1 MKKMKMKQKVV
12 AILEKLRLSSLVF
25 VELMKGGNSMLVKY
39 LASTILDG
47 LMTLDEIKNKKLR
60 KLVKA
65 ELDKMGLADVVEEDK
80 Q

>member
-1 MKKMKMKQKVV
+1 MKKKVV
-12 AILEKLRLSSLVF
+12 AVLEKLQLSSMIFL
-25 VELMKGGNSMLVKY
+25 EMMKGGNTMMIKY
-39 LASTILDG
+39 LALTILDG

-65 ELDKMGLADVVEEDK
+65 ELDKMGLAEVVAEDK

>member
-1 MKKMKMKQKVV
+1 MKKKVTAV
-12 AILEKLRLSSLVF
+12 LEKLQLSSLIF
-25 VELMKGGNSMLVKY
+25 LEIMKGGNSMMVKY
-39 LASTILDG
+39 LALTILDG

-65 ELDKMGLADVVEEDK
+65 ELAKMGLAEVAEDK

>member
-1 MKKMKMKQKVV
+1 MKKKVV
-12 AILEKLRLSSLVF
+12 AVLEKLQLSSLIF
-25 VELMKGGNSMLVKY
+25 LEIMKGGNIMIVRY
-39 LASTILDG
+39 LALTILDG

-65 ELDKMGLADVVEEDK
+65 ELDKMGLAEVVTEDK

>member
-1 MKKMKMKQKVV
+1 MKKKVV
-12 AILEKLRLSSLVF
+12 AVLEKLQLSSMIFLKI
-25 VELMKGGNSMLVKY
+25 MKGGNSMMVKY
-39 LASTILDG
+39 LALTILDG

-65 ELDKMGLADVVEEDK
+65 ELDKMGLAEVVEEDK

>member
-1 MKKMKMKQKVV
+1 MKKKVV
-12 AILEKLRLSSLVF
+12 AVLEKLQLSSLIF
-25 VELMKGGNSMLVKY
+25 LEMMKGGNSMIVKY
-39 LASTILDG
+39 LALTILDG

-65 ELDKMGLADVVEEDK
+65 ELDKMGLAEVVAEDK

>member
-1 MKKMKMKQKVV
+1 MKKKVV
-12 AILEKLRLSSLVF
+12 AVLEKLQLSSMIFL
-25 VELMKGGNSMLVKY
+25 EIMKGGNSMMVKY
-39 LASTILDG
+39 LALTILDG

-65 ELDKMGLADVVEEDK
+65 ELDKMGLAEVVEEDK

>member
-1 MKKMKMKQKVV
+1 MKMKKKVV
-12 AILEKLRLSSLVF
+12 ALLEKLQLSSLVF
-25 VELMKGGNSMLVKY
+25 IELMKGGNSMMVKY
-39 LASTILDG
+39 LALTILDG

-65 ELDKMGLADVVEEDK
+65 ELDKMGLAEVVEEDK

>member
-1 MKKMKMKQKVV
+1 MKMKKKVV
-12 AILEKLRLSSLVF
+12 AVLEKLQLSSVIFL
-25 VELMKGGNSMLVKY
+25 EIMKGGNTMIVKY
-39 LASTILDG
+39 LALTILDG

-65 ELDKMGLADVVEEDK
+65 ELDKMGLAEVVAEDK

>member
-1 MKKMKMKQKVV
+1 MKKKVTAV
-12 AILEKLRLSSLVF
+12 LEKLKLSSMIFL
-25 VELMKGGNSMLVKY
+25 EIMKGGNSMMVKY
-39 LASTILDG
+39 LALTILDG

-65 ELDKMGLADVVEEDK
+65 ELDKMGLAEVVEEDK

>member
-1 MKKMKMKQKVV
+1 MKKKVV
-12 AILEKLRLSSLVF
+12 AVLEKLQLSSLIF
-25 VELMKGGNSMLVKY
+25 LEIMKGGNSVLIKY
-39 LASTILDG
+39 LALTILDG

-65 ELDKMGLADVVEEDK
+65 ELDKMGLAEVVAEDK

>member
-1 MKKMKMKQKVV
+1 MKKKVV
-12 AILEKLRLSSLVF
+12 AVLEKLQLSSIIFL
-25 VELMKGGNSMLVKY
+25 EIMKGGNSMMVKY
-39 LASTILDG
+39 LALTILDG

-65 ELDKMGLADVVEEDK
+65 ELDKMGLAEVVEDK

>member
-1 MKKMKMKQKVV
+1 MKKKVV
-12 AILEKLRLSSLVF
+12 AVLEKLQLSSMIFL
-25 VELMKGGNSMLVKY
+25 EIMKGGNSMIVKY
-39 LASTILDG
+39 LALTILDG

-65 ELDKMGLADVVEEDK
+65 ELDKMGLAEVVEEDK

>member
-1 MKKMKMKQKVV
+1 MKKKVV
-12 AILEKLRLSSLVF
+12 AVLEKLQLSSMIFL
-25 VELMKGGNSMLVKY
+25 EIMKGGDSMMVKY
-39 LASTILDG
+39 LALTILDG

-65 ELDKMGLADVVEEDK
+65 ELDKMGLAEVVEEDK

>member
-1 MKKMKMKQKVV
+1 MKKKVV
-12 AILEKLRLSSLVF
+12 AVLEKLQLSSMIFL
-25 VELMKGGNSMLVKY
+25 EIMKGGNSMKVKY
-39 LASTILDG
+39 LALTILDG

-65 ELDKMGLADVVEEDK
+65 ELDKMGLAEVAEDK

>member
-1 MKKMKMKQKVV
+1 MKKKVV
-12 AILEKLRLSSLVF
+12 VVLEKLQLSSLVF
-25 VELMKGGNSMLVKY
+25 LEIMKGGNSMMVKY
-39 LASTILDG
+39 LALTILDG

-65 ELDKMGLADVVEEDK
+65 ELDKMGLAEVVAEDK

>member
-1 MKKMKMKQKVV
+1 MKKKVV
-12 AILEKLRLSSLVF
+12 AVLEKLQLSSLIF
-25 VELMKGGNSMLVKY
+25 LEIMKGGNIMIVRY
-39 LASTILDG
+39 LALTILDG

-65 ELDKMGLADVVEEDK
+65 ELDKMGLAEVVTEDR

>member
-1 MKKMKMKQKVV
+1 MKMKKKVV
-12 AILEKLRLSSLVF
+12 AVLEKLQLSSMIFL
-25 VELMKGGNSMLVKY
+25 EMMKGGNSMMIKY
-39 LASTILDG
+39 LALTILDG

-65 ELDKMGLADVVEEDK
+65 ELDKMGLAEVAEDK

>member
-1 MKKMKMKQKVV
+1 MKKKVV
-12 AILEKLRLSSLVF
+12 AILEKLQLSSLVF
-25 VELMKGGNSMLVKY
+25 LEIMKGGNSMMVKY
-39 LASTILDG
+39 LALTILDG

-65 ELDKMGLADVVEEDK
+65 ELDKMGLAEVVAEDK

>member
-1 MKKMKMKQKVV
+1 MKKKVV
-12 AILEKLRLSSLVF
+12 AVLEKLQLSSLIF
-25 VELMKGGNSMLVKY
+25 LEIMKGGNTMIVKY
-39 LASTILDG
+39 LALTILDG

-65 ELDKMGLADVVEEDK
+65 ELDKMGLAEVVAEDK

>member
-1 MKKMKMKQKVV
+1 MKKKVV
-12 AILEKLRLSSLVF
+12 AVLEKLQLSSLIF
-25 VELMKGGNSMLVKY
+25 LEIMKGGNTMIVKY
-39 LASTILDG
+39 LALTILDG

-65 ELDKMGLADVVEEDK
+65 ELDKMGLAEVVTEDK

>member
-1 MKKMKMKQKVV
+1 MKKKVV
-12 AILEKLRLSSLVF
+12 AVLEKLQLSSMIFL
-25 VELMKGGNSMLVKY
+25 EMMKGGNSMMIKY
-39 LASTILDG
+39 LALTILDG

-65 ELDKMGLADVVEEDK
+65 ELDKMGLAEVAEDK

>member
-1 MKKMKMKQKVV
+1 MKMKKKVV
-12 AILEKLRLSSLVF
+12 AVLEKLQLSSLIF
-25 VELMKGGNSMLVKY
+25 LEIMKGGNTMIVKY
-39 LASTILDG
+39 LALTILDG

-65 ELDKMGLADVVEEDK
+65 ELDKMGLDEVVAEDK

>member
-1 MKKMKMKQKVV
+1 MKMKKKVV
-12 AILEKLRLSSLVF
+12 AVLEKLQLSSIIFL
-25 VELMKGGNSMLVKY
+25 EIMKGGNSMMVKY
-39 LASTILDG
+39 LALTILDG

-65 ELDKMGLADVVEEDK
+65 ELDKMGLAEVVAEDK

>member
-1 MKKMKMKQKVV
+1 MKKKVV
-12 AILEKLRLSSLVF
+12 AVLEKLQLSSLVF
-25 VELMKGGNSMLVKY
+25 IELVKGGNSMMVKY
-39 LASTILDG
+39 LALTILDG

-65 ELDKMGLADVVEEDK
+65 ELDKMGLAEVVEEDK

>member
-1 MKKMKMKQKVV
+1 MKKKVV
-12 AILEKLRLSSLVF
+12 AVLEKLQLSSLVF
-25 VELMKGGNSMLVKY
+25 IEIMKGGNSMMVKY
-39 LASTILDG
+39 LALTILDG

-65 ELDKMGLADVVEEDK
+65 ELDKMGLAEVVAEDK